1 LGRNPAEADDN
12 EAAKSLVIT
21 GREYRMKWFTSAA
34 AAAAL
39 LAAATTAQAQQID
52 AVRWPVPMAFGS
64 NLVALGD
71 AMPWVAQQLD
81 KMSGGRIKLQ
91 VFEPGKLVPA
101 LAVFDS
107 VADGKSEAGYTWM
120 GYEVGKVPAA
130 ALFGAVPFGME
141 SPEFMA
147 WMYFG
152 GGNELLRE
160 LFKPHNVYPIFCGTI
175 GPEGAGW
182 FRKEINSADD
192 IKGLK
197 FRAAGYGGDIY
208 KEVGASVTLL
218 PGGELFQA
226 LEKGV
231 LDGTEFSLPTV
242 DEQLGFYKV
251 AKFYYM
257 PGWHQPS
264 TNQYLYVNLAAWNKI
279 SPATQAMIETT
290 CTAAVTIAL
299 AKSEALQGKTLAKF
313 EKEGVQVKQVNP
325 ALLKVFQAATK
336 KVMAEK
342 AAANAQFKKVYD
354 SQQAFMAQNQKWKE
368 FGYLPRDFK

>member
-1 LGRNPAEADDN
+1 MKPIKTAIF
-12 EAAKSLVIT
+12 AAGL
-21 GREYRMKWFTSAA
+21 
-34 AAAAL
+34 AAL
-39 LAAATTAQAQQID
+39 PFVAQAQQIEP
-52 AVRWPVPMAFGS
+52 VRWGVPMAFGS

-81 KMSGGRIKLQ
+81 KVSGGRIKLQ

-107 VADGKSEAGYTWM
+107 VSDGKVEAGYTWM
-120 GYEVGKVPAA
+120 GYEVGKVPAS

-152 GGNELLRE
+152 GGNELLQE
-160 LFKPHNVYPIFCGTI
+160 LFKPFNVHPIFCGTI
-175 GPEGAGW
+175 SPEGAGW

-208 KEVGASVTLL
+208 KETGASVTLL

-242 DEQLGFYKV
+242 DEQLGFHKV
-251 AKFYYM
+251 AKYYYL

-264 TNQYLYVNLAAWNKI
+264 TNQYLYVNLRSWEKLQ
-279 SPATQAMIETT
+279 PATRALIETT
-290 CTAAVTIAL
+290 CTAAVAISL
-299 AKSEALQGKTLAKF
+299 AKAEALQGKTLEKF
-313 EKEGVQVKQVNP
+313 EKEGVQVKQVN
-325 ALLKVFQAATK
+325 ANLLKAFQAATK

-342 AAANAQFKKVYD
+342 AASNPMFKKVYD
-354 SQQAFMAQNQKWKE
+354 SQLAFMAQNQKWKE
-368 FGYLPRDFK
+368 LGYLPRDFK

>member
-1 LGRNPAEADDN
+1 
-12 EAAKSLVIT
+12 
-21 GREYRMKWFTSAA
+21 MKWMCSAA
-34 AAAAL
+34 AGAAL
-39 LAAATTAQAQQID
+39 MFGAATASAQQIE

-81 KMSGGRIKLQ
+81 KMTGGRIKLQ

-107 VADGKSEAGYTWM
+107 VSEGKVEAGYTWM

-152 GGNELLRE
+152 GGNELMRE
-160 LFKPHNVYPIFCGTI
+160 VFKPHNVYPIFCGTI

-182 FRKEINSADD
+182 FRKEINTPDD

-242 DEQLGFYKV
+242 DEQLGFFKV

-264 TNQYLYVNLAAWNKI
+264 TNQYLYVNLAAWNKLN
-279 SPATQAMIETT
+279 PATKAIIETT
-290 CTAAVTIAL
+290 CTAAVTMAL

-313 EKEGVQVKQVNP
+313 EKEGVQVKQVN
-325 ALLKVFQAATK
+325 ATLLKAFQAATK

-342 AAANAQFKKVYD
+342 SAANPLFKKVYD
-354 SQQAFMAQNQKWKE
+354 SQVAFMAQNQKWKE
-368 FGYLPRDFK
+368 LGYLPRDFK